1 MKNISVLDV
10 TLRDGGCVNNFDF
23 GADYMHG
30 ILAALEASAVDF
42 IEVGYIDSKNGSESE
57 RTQYVNEKVIPQ
69 ALSLVKKPGRV
80 YLAMMDFGKFDPQI
94 LSDYDGS
101 GIDGVRLAFHK
112 RDWRA
117 AVELGATII
126 DKGYKLFVQ
135 PMLTLHY
142 SDRELIDLIE
152 TVNAKL
158 PNASAFYIVDS
169 FGEMRGND
177 LLRML
182 GIVEHNLRREIAIGL
197 HSHNNLS
204 LSYSLAMT
212 FLEHPTDRKLIVDSS
227 IMGMGKGAGNLC
239 TELLME
245 HLNLYHDG
253 AYHIASILSV
263 VDRVIKVI
271 HQERPWGYSVEYYL
285 SSINH
290 CSPSYA
296 GHFYRKHMLTIDQ
309 VGELLGMI
317 ADDKKISFDKEYAEE
332 LYSKYRENSGWDDS
346 DVVEK
351 LRAAFAG
358 KSVLLIAPGKSIT
371 SANALI
377 ASRIKSGKVLS
388 IGLNNFKFETDYVLV
403 TRPEML
409 EEALTKNVHVITT
422 SRLCRSSGV
431 GVDIVNY
438 RKWICVDEE
447 VHDSSAVI
455 ALNLLRAFSVDR
467 IQIAGMDGYDLD
479 INENYFSK
487 IMRRTIT
494 ETDVKRRNDFYRNFI
509 ASLAKVVPVEFL
521 TQSKYMP
528 MKQPA

>member
-23 GADYMHG
+23 GADYMSG
-30 ILAALEASAVDF
+30 VLSALEASSVDF
-42 IEVGYIDSKNGSESE
+42 IEVGYIDSKKGSESE

-69 ALSLVKKPGRV
+69 ALSLVKKPGHA
-80 YLAMMDFGKFDPQI
+80 YLAMMDFGKFDPHE

-112 RDWRA
+112 KDWRA

-152 TVNAKL
+152 MVNAKL
-158 PNASAFYIVDS
+158 HNASAFYIVDS

-182 GIVEHNLRREIAIGL
+182 GIVEHNLKPDIAIGL

-212 FLEHPTDRKLIVDSS
+212 FLEHPTNRKLIVDSS

-239 TELLME
+239 TELLLE
-245 HLNLYHDG
+245 HLNLYHG
-253 AYHIASILSV
+253 GKYLIAPILSAI
-263 VDRVIKVI
+263 DRIIKVI
-271 HQERPWGYSVEYYL
+271 HQEKPWGYSVEYYL

-317 ADDKKISFDKEYAEE
+317 ADEKKISFDREYAEA
-332 LYSKYRENSGWDDS
+332 LYSRYRENSDFDDS
-346 DVVEK
+346 DAVK
-351 LRAAFAG
+351 RLCDAFSG
-358 KSVLLIAPGKSIT
+358 KSVLLIAPGKSIA
-371 SANALI
+371 SADELI
-377 ASRIKSGKVLS
+377 AARVKSGEVLS

-409 EEALTKNVHVITT
+409 EEALKKNVNVITT
-422 SRLCRSSGV
+422 SRLCHFSRV

-438 RKWICVDEE
+438 RRWICMDEE

-455 ALNLLRAFSVDR
+455 ALNLLRAFSVAQ
-467 IQIAGMDGYDLD
+467 IQIAGMDGYELD
-479 INENYFSK
+479 VNENYYNK
-487 IMRRTIT
+487 IMRRPIT
-494 ETDVKRRNDFYRNFI
+494 EADVSRRNEFYSKFIDELSRTLDVK
-509 ASLAKVVPVEFL
+509 FL
-521 TQSKYMP
+521 TPSKYLIN
-528 MKQPA
+528 KS